1 MELRVLKYFI
11 KIAEEENMTK
21 AAQKLHVS
29 QPALSKQMPVVEMS
43 TSTVVFH
50 RLRKHRIMSKKC
62 LVIIRIPTLNF

>member
-29 QPALSKQMPVVEMS
+29 QPALSKQMKELEKEIGHLFFEEKS
-43 TSTVVFH
+43 
-50 RLRKHRIMSKKC
+50 
-62 LVIIRIPTLNF
+62 

>member
-29 QPALSKQMPVVEMS
+29 QPALSKQMKELENEIGHLLFVRNKQRMVLTEKGNAFEEKS
-43 TSTVVFH
+43 
-50 RLRKHRIMSKKC
+50 
-62 LVIIRIPTLNF
+62 